1 MTASPTRRG
10 PLLRMTALVLRSSAR
25 WIAASIVL
33 GAATIAASVGL
44 MGTAAWLI
52 AKAALHPSI
61 SELQVAVVGVRFFGI
76 SRGLFRYVERLV
88 GHEGTFRFLAGLRVW
103 FIESLAPLAPARL
116 LDRSLGDLI
125 DRSVSDIED
134 LQDFTIRIFV
144 PPAVALVV
152 GIGVFA
158 LISYFAP
165 SAGPAFA
172 LPFAAAAILLPGLTW
187 SLARKNG
194 NRTTIERARLGARSV
209 DFVQGLAEL
218 IAFDRS
224 RERRD
229 EIDAIRTRIG
239 RLERRDAV
247 IDALGI
253 GLGTA
258 LTHLTP
264 VAILAVSIPLVRS
277 GVLDGVLLPVLC
289 LVAVA
294 AFESAVPLPE
304 AARALQSR
312 LVSASRLFEIVDDRP
327 AVTPPDSPRRPE
339 WTRPGAPSPSV
350 VIEGLTFRYPGG
362 GRAALS
368 GFELSVPPGA
378 RIALVG
384 SSGAGKSTLVH
395 LLQRFW
401 DPDAGRI
408 LIDGDDIRFVD
419 LDLLRRSIGV
429 VSQETFLFT
438 GTVAE
443 NLLIASST
451 ASREDLESACRTAAL
466 DRDSSGP
473 ETGLDTWIGEG
484 GRRLSGGERRRVAV
498 ARTLVQ
504 QPAIL
509 VLDEPTAQLDGPT
522 AAQLLN
528 EIFRAFET
536 TTTLHITHRL
546 IQMDRYDEIVVIDRG
561 RVADRGR
568 HEDLVRSDGA
578 YRRLWTAQHS
588 AW

>member
-1 MTASPTRRG
+1 MTGSPFRRN
-10 PLLRMTALVLRSSAR
+10 PLLRMTAIVLRSSAR
-25 WIAASIVL
+25 WVVASVIL
-33 GAATIAASVGL
+33 GSATIAASIGL

-61 SELQVAVVGVRFFGI
+61 AELQVAVVGVRFFGI

-116 LDRSLGDLI
+116 LDRTLGDLI

-134 LQDFTIRIFV
+134 LQDFTIRILV
-144 PPAVALVV
+144 PPMVALVI
-152 GIGVFA
+152 GAGVFA
-158 LISYFAP
+158 LISHFAP
-165 SAGPAFA
+165 QAGPAFA
-172 LPFAAAAILLPGLTW
+172 LPFATTVLVLPGLAWALTHT
-187 SLARKNG
+187 NG
-194 NRTTIERARLGARSV
+194 DSPTTERALLGARVV
-209 DFVQGLAEL
+209 DFVQCMAEL

-224 RERRD
+224 HRQRAEIEEIRD
-229 EIDAIRTRIG
+229 RLD

-264 VAILAVSIPLVRS
+264 VAILAVCIPLVRS
-277 GVLDGVLLPVLC
+277 NVLDGVLLPVLC

-294 AFESAVPLPE
+294 AFESAVSLPE

-312 LVSASRLFEIVDDRP
+312 LTSAYRLFEIVDDRP
-327 AVTPPDSPRRPE
+327 VVTPPESPRKPE
-339 WTRPGAPSPSV
+339 WTRPGAPSPSIV
-350 VIEGLTFRYPGG
+350 FEALTFSYPGTK
-362 GRAALS
+362 RPALS
-368 GFELSVPPGA
+368 GFDLSIPLGA

-384 SSGAGKSTLVH
+384 ASGAGKSTLVH

-401 DPDAGRI
+401 DPDEGRV
-408 LIDGDDIRFVD
+408 LIDGDDIRTID

-438 GTVAE
+438 GTIAE

-451 ASREDLESACRTAAL
+451 ASREDLEFACRTAAL
-466 DRDSSGP
+466 DSISP
-473 ETGLDTWIGEG
+473 ESETGLDTWIGEG
-484 GRRLSGGERRRVAV
+484 GRRLSGGQRRRVAV

-504 QPAIL
+504 HPAIL

-522 AAQLLN
+522 ASQLLD
-528 EIFRAFET
+528 EIFRAFERT
-536 TTTLHITHRL
+536 TTIHITHRL
-546 IQMDRYDEIVVIDRG
+546 VGMDRYDEIMVIDRG
-561 RVADRGR
+561 RVVERGR
-568 HEDLVRSDGA
+568 HENLVRSRGP
-578 YRRLWTAQHS
+578 YHRLWSAQHS